1 MGVRPGLRARCGDRR
16 GRRVGVRAALPVLP
30 RQPLRPHLQVAV
42 HRGPWRAW
50 QCRRS
55 GHRRSHCLDV
65 LGDSGGHHIAGLVGD
80 ELFRHPHHGPAHPSA
95 GPVRQRRQRRHMR
108 LPTALRGGVFVLLVV
123 TLPMVGLQHWF
134 LNLLIFVLMYA
145 TMSSAWNLVGGFAG
159 YPSLGHAAFFGIGA
173 YTVALIFKGH
183 VLTTGYEPFLLL
195 PVVGLVGALIG
206 WPIALVSMRTRAD
219 VFAIVTI
226 TFLFVVQTL
235 AFNLHGLTGG
245 SQGAS
250 LPIAPFPAATFEL
263 PFYYVL
269 AALLILTMGLTFAT
283 MRSKVGLSLV
293 SIRAD
298 EDKARGVG
306 VRTIGVKVLA
316 FSVSVGITA
325 MVGAV
330 WAYYQSFIYPQFAID
345 PLVTIAIVLMTFLGG
360 RGTLW
365 GPVLGA
371 VILESGQQLLT
382 YQLGAVQLYLIAYAL
397 IFLVIIL
404 LLPRGILPTIE
415 DRLRL
420 RRRRRRTE
428 APAAVWSEDPAN
440 ASKADSVTT
449 PSGGAT

>member
-1 MGVRPGLRARCGDRR
+1 MSVP
-16 GRRVGVRAALPVLP
+16 
-30 RQPLRPHLQVAV
+30 
-42 HRGPWRAW
+42 
-50 QCRRS
+50 S
-55 GHRRSHCLDV
+55 G
-65 LGDSGGHHIAGLVGD
+65 
-80 ELFRHPHHGPAHPSA
+80 
-95 GPVRQRRQRRHMR
+95 
-108 LPTALRGGVFVLLVV
+108 LRGGVFVAFLV
-123 TLPMVGLQHWF
+123 TLPLLGLQHWF
-134 LNLLIFVLMYA
+134 LNLLVFVLMYA

-173 YTVALIFKGH
+173 YTLALFFKDQ
-183 VLTTGYEPFLLL
+183 VLATGYEPFLLL

-206 WPIALVSMRTRAD
+206 WPIAVISMRTRAD

-245 SQGAS
+245 SQGTA
-250 LPIAPFPAATFEL
+250 LPIPPFAAGQYEL
-263 PFYYVL
+263 PFYYVMV
-269 AALLILTMGLTFAT
+269 ALLLFTMGLTFAT

-306 VRTIGVKVLA
+306 VRVIGVKVLA

-330 WAYYQSFIYPQFAID
+330 WAYYENFIYPQFAVD
-345 PLVTIAIVLMTFLGG
+345 PLITIAMVLMTFLGG

-371 VILESGQQLLT
+371 VILESGQQVLT
-382 YQLGAVQLYLIAYAL
+382 YQLGAVQLYLIVYAL
-397 IFLVIIL
+397 LFLVIIL

-415 DRLRL
+415 DRLRQ
-420 RRRRRRTE
+420 RRRSRRTE
-428 APAAVWSEDPAN
+428 APAAVWPEDPAIP
-440 ASKADSVTT
+440 SKADTVTT
-449 PSGGAT
+449 RGGGAA